1 MTDLLNKRTADVMLI
16 LLPTTEDA
24 PNSMIPPGCNEL
36 SATWHR
42 RLNTKSKAM
51 LSILSAESWL
61 LRR

>member
-1 MTDLLNKRTADVMLI
+1 MLDVMLI

-51 LSILSAESWL
+51 LGIPSAELL
-61 LRR
+61 LRN